1 MLGRPPHEEN
11 SEGSSRINLLSEL
24 PGSARAVWVVTS
36 DEYLL
41 FRKVRRSRLLK
52 LLQIVSQ

>member
-11 SEGSSRINLLSEL
+11 SEGSSRITLLSEL
-24 PGSARAVWVVTS
+24 PGSARAVWVVAS

-41 FRKVRRSRLLK
+41 FHKVTRSHLLK